1 MAKSDLLTASVP
13 VSDEEK
19 SAQALS
25 SMPGADN
32 AAGNASDSDVGHT
45 LTWTAAEEQALV
57 RKVDWIVMP
66 ILMLVFFGLQLDRA
80 NAGNALTDNFLKDV
94 GITQNQFNI
103 GTQLLNA
110 GIVVL
115 EIPSNLVLYR
125 VGPKAWI
132 GVQIFLW
139 GFVATFQSFQKGLG
153 GYLSTRLL
161 LGLCESGFIP
171 GSLFTISQWYRAHEL
186 SRRYAFF
193 FLGNGL
199 ATAAGGLIAYGVLHM
214 RGLAGLAGWQWLFI
228 LEGIFTV
235 LTGVVFVT
243 LFPGLPSHPVSFAGV
258 RYFSDRELL
267 ILRQR
272 KALDDPTAGPLRRR
286 VAWQDL
292 RVTLLSGKVWLH
304 VLLTTVGLAP
314 STALWSYAPT
324 IVASYGFNR
333 LASNAM
339 TSVGQWVS
347 VALVVLGGFVADRWG
362 RRGCFVLV
370 AVAIEFVFTVAY
382 KCLHDDAARA
392 TKFALLTL
400 ASATCSWWHAAHGSW
415 LAINAR
421 SPAERSI
428 RMALFIMAANCAGI
442 VGGQLFRS
450 DDLPYYHRG
459 WTIAVAFMAF
469 SVAVTLAL
477 LVLYALANRQLK
489 KEVGG
494 GDGVAG
500 VDASHV
506 DKDGQPIASPVVK
519 LYNY

>member
-1 MAKSDLLTASVP
+1 MTKEIFGDSVVP

-19 SAQALS
+19 IPSA
-25 SMPGADN
+25 
-32 AAGNASDSDVGHT
+32 VGST
-45 LTWTAAEEQALV
+45 PESINESGWSQTWTADEEKALV
-57 RKVDWIVMP
+57 RKIDFIVMP
-66 ILMLVFFGLQLDRA
+66 ILMLVFFALQLDRS
-80 NAGNALTDNFLKDV
+80 NAGNALTDNFLVNV

-110 GIVVL
+110 GIVLL

-132 GVQIFLW
+132 GTQVFLW
-139 GFVATFQSFQKGLG
+139 GLVATFQAFQKGLG

-171 GSLFTISQWYRAHEL
+171 GSLFTISQWYRSHEM

-193 FLGNGL
+193 FLGNGV

-214 RGLAGLAGWQWLFI
+214 RGVAGLAGWQWLFI
-228 LEGIFTV
+228 LEGIFTI

-243 LFPGLPSHPVSFAGV
+243 LFPGLPSNPVSFAGI
-258 RYFSDRELL
+258 RYFSDRELM

-272 KALDDPTAGPLRRR
+272 KALDDPNAGQLQRRMTFK
-286 VAWQDL
+286 D
-292 RVTLLSGKVWLH
+292 VTSTLANLKLWLH

-324 IVASYGFNR
+324 IVSSFGYNT
-333 LASNAM
+333 LNSNAM
-339 TSVGQWVS
+339 TSVGQWIS
-347 VALVVLGGFVADRWG
+347 VALVIIGGFIADKWG
-362 RRGCFVLV
+362 RRGYFVLL
-370 AVAIEFVFTVAY
+370 AVTIELAFTVAY
-382 KCLHDDAARA
+382 KCLPDDTNKG
-392 TKFALLTL
+392 TKYAMLTL
-400 ASATCSWWHAAHGSW
+400 ASATCSWWHAVNGSW
-415 LAINAR
+415 IAINGKT
-421 SPAERSI
+421 PAERSI

-450 DDLPYYHRG
+450 DDKPYYHRG

-469 SVAVTLAL
+469 SVAVVLVL
-477 LVLYALANRQLK
+477 LVLYALANKRIK
-489 KEVGG
+489 KE
-494 GDGVAG
+494 AG
-500 VDASHV
+500 IEADNATV
-506 DKDGQPIASPVVK
+506 DKNGNPVVSPAVK

>member
-1 MAKSDLLTASVP
+1 MATSEPLTGTVP
-13 VSDEEK
+13 SPSEEK
-19 SAQALS
+19 TAQAAVS
-25 SMPGADN
+25 SAPG
-32 AAGNASDSDVGHT
+32 SDSDVGHT
-45 LTWTAAEEQALV
+45 QTWTEEEEKAVV
-57 RKVDWIVMP
+57 RKVDRIVMP
-66 ILMLVFFGLQLDRA
+66 VLILVFFGLQLDRS
-80 NAGNALTDNFLKDV
+80 NAGNALTDHFLANV

-110 GIVVL
+110 GIVLL

-132 GVQIFLW
+132 GTQVFLW
-139 GFVATFQSFQKGLG
+139 GLVATFQAFQKGLG
-153 GYLSTRLL
+153 GYLATRLL

-193 FLGNGL
+193 FLGNGV

-214 RGLAGLAGWQWLFI
+214 RGVAGLAGWQWLFI
-228 LEGIFTV
+228 LEGIFTI

-243 LFPGLPSHPVSFAGV
+243 LFPGLPSNPVSFAGV
-258 RYFSDRELL
+258 RYFNDRELL

-286 VAWQDL
+286 VSWDDIWATL
-292 RVTLLSGKVWLH
+292 RSGKVWLH

-324 IVASYGFNR
+324 IVASFGYNS

-347 VALVVLGGFVADRWG
+347 VTLVVLGGFIADRWG
-362 RRGCFVLV
+362 RRGFFVLV
-370 AVAIEFVFTVAY
+370 AVVIEFVFTVAY
-382 KCLHDDAARA
+382 KCLPDDADRS

-400 ASATCSWWHAAHGSW
+400 ASATCSWWHAVHGSW
-415 LAINAR
+415 MAINAR
-421 SPAERSI
+421 TPAERSI

-477 LVLYALANRQLK
+477 LVLYAIANRKIQ
-489 KEVGG
+489 KEADRGG
-494 GDGVAG
+494 AD
-500 VDASHV
+500 VDE
-506 DKDGQPIASPVVK
+506 DGQAVASPAVK
-519 LYNY
+519 LYNF